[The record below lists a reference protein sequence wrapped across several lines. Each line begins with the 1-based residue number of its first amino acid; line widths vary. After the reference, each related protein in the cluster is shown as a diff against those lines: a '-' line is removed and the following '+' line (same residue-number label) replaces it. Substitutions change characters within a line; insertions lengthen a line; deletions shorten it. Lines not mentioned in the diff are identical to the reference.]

1 MPVSTEHP
9 ELRYELAEDFIA
21 DPTAPDPVTSIRPV
35 PPRSAT
41 RETGSS
47 AAVAPV
53 YRRGADGDL
62 VVPTGRV
69 LVRFDDKDD
78 ASDHEDDLKTAGYV
92 VDQVLPYA
100 TNTAWVRT
108 ADRNITEAL
117 HGIDRLRKL
126 PGIVALEPEMIG
138 TSTKRA

>member
-9 ELRYELAEDFIA
+9 ELRYELAEGFIA
-21 DPTAPDPVTSIRPV
+21 DPTAPDPSTSIRPV
-35 PPRSAT
+35 PPQSAT

-47 AAVAPV
+47 AAVGPV
-53 YRRGADGDL
+53 YRRGPDGDL

-78 ASDHEDDLKTAGYV
+78 AGDHERDLNTAGYV
-92 VDQVLPYA
+92 VDQVLAYA

-108 ADRNITEAL
+108 ADSSIIEAL
-117 HGIDRLRKL
+117 HGMDRLSKL
-126 PGIVALEPEMIG
+126 SGIVAVEPEMIG
-138 TSTKRA
+138 TSSKRA